1 MIVQSEILKSDTI
14 SHAFFTKEGGVS
26 TGLYASLNCGA
37 GSDDVPQAVQQ
48 NKQIVCEK
56 LGIPKLKTL
65 YQVHSSQV
73 IVVDENTDITARE
86 QADAMVSKTPGI
98 ALGILTADCVPIL
111 FADPVH
117 KVIGAAHS
125 GWKGTLGN
133 IAQNVIAKMIAL
145 GAERRT
151 ISVAVGPAIQ
161 QASYEVGPEFPIP
174 FLATNEAYKNYFIP
188 SQNPGHHMFDL
199 TGLVRDQIAALEVKN
214 VDLIPQDTYTQEAA
228 FFSYRRMCHRK
239 ESDYGRQISA
249 IALQA

>member
-1 MIVQSEILKSDTI
+1 MIIQSENLKSDLI
-14 SHAFFTKEGGVS
+14 SHAFFTKQGGVS

-37 GSDDVPQAVQQ
+37 GSDDDPEAVLQ
-48 NKQIVCEK
+48 NKQRVCAK

-73 IVVDENTDITARE
+73 VVVDENTDITARE
-86 QADAMVSKTPGI
+86 QADAMVSNTPGI

-111 FADPVH
+111 FADPVN

-133 IAQNVIAKMIAL
+133 IAQNVIAKMISL
-145 GAERRT
+145 GAERAT

-174 FLATNEAYKNYFIP
+174 FMATNEAYKKYFKP
-188 SQNPGHHMFDL
+188 SLKSGHHMFDL
-199 TGLVRDQIAALEVKN
+199 TGLVRDQIAALEIKN
-214 VDLIPQDTYTQEAA
+214 VELMAQDTYTDEHS
-228 FFSYRRMCHRK
+228 FFSYRRMCHR
-239 ESDYGRQISA
+239 EEPDYGRQISA
-249 IALQA
+249 IALQV